1 MDDKQLSQS
10 ELIKMVFVRLLIV
23 IPLLLAMFFLP
34 AGTFAYWEAWL
45 YLTVLLIPM
54 VLVLIYLLRND
65 PALLARRMRMREKE
79 ASQKLIV
86 KLGSL
91 YYLLIF
97 LIPGFDKRF
106 GWSNVPVV
114 VVIVADVLVLLG
126 YGMFFLVLRE
136 NRYASRIIEVEQ
148 GQEVI
153 SSGPYAIVRH
163 PMYLGVSLMYILSP
177 LALGSYWATIPSL
190 LIIPLLVARIRN
202 EESVL
207 GRELKGYKEYMQKT
221 TYRLI
226 PGIW

>member
-1 MDDKQLSQS
+1 MGNNHLSQS
-10 ELIKMVFVRLLIV
+10 ELMKMVFTRLLIM
-23 IPLLLAMFFLP
+23 IPLMLAMFFLP
-34 AGTFAYWEAWL
+34 AGTFDYWEAWL

-65 PALLARRMRMREKE
+65 PELLERRMRMREKE

-106 GWSNVPVV
+106 GWSHVPVV
-114 VVIVADVLVLLG
+114 VVIVADFFVLLG
-126 YGMFFLVLRE
+126 YGIFFLVLRE

-148 GQEVI
+148 RQEVI

-221 TYRLI
+221 KYRLI

>member
-1 MDDKQLSQS
+1 MGNNQLPQGR
-10 ELIKMVFVRLLIV
+10 LTKMVSVRLLV
-23 IPLLLAMFFLP
+23 FVPLLLAMFFLP
-34 AGTFAYWEAWL
+34 AGTFAYWEAWV

-65 PALLARRMRMREKE
+65 PELLERRMRMREKE
-79 ASQKLIV
+79 SEQKLII
-86 KLGSL
+86 KISYL
-91 YYLLIF
+91 YFLPVFLL
-97 LIPGFDKRF
+97 PGFDKRF

-126 YGMFFLVLRE
+126 YRMFFLTLRE

-148 GQEVI
+148 EQKVI

-163 PMYLGVSLMYILSP
+163 PMYVGVSLMYIFTP
-177 LALGSYWATIPSL
+177 LALGSYWAAIPSL

-221 TYRLI
+221 KYRLI

>member
-1 MDDKQLSQS
+1 MGNNHLPQS
-10 ELIKMVFVRLLIV
+10 VLIKMVFVRFLIF
-23 IPLLLAMFFLP
+23 IPLLSAMFFLP
-34 AGTFAYWEAWL
+34 AGTFDYWEVWL

-54 VLVLIYLLRND
+54 VLGLIYLLRND
-65 PALLARRMRMREKE
+65 PELLERRMRMREKE
-79 ASQKLIV
+79 ASQKLIIR
-86 KLGSL
+86 LGSL

-106 GWSNVPVV
+106 GWSNVPDV

-126 YGMFFLVLRE
+126 YGIFFLVLRE
-136 NRYASRIIEVEQ
+136 NRYASRVIEVEQ

-177 LALGSYWATIPSL
+177 LALGSYWGTIPAL

-221 TYRLI
+221 KYRLI
-226 PGIW
+226 PCIW